1 MRKVRSNI
9 EALSPLRSFKGK
21 VVIDIGCGTGELVR
35 DLSKQGAV
43 VTGIDTAEMIVKA
56 NDIKRAG
63 NETYLSGK
71 AEKLPFEDNF
81 ADIITFFAS
90 LHHVPEGMINQA
102 LREAQRVI
110 KPGGLVFCLEPV
122 GEKGSYF
129 ELIRLLEDERDIQ
142 AMVYKAIKRANSLN
156 LFNQEE
162 YRVYFERSYEDFI
175 KLNEVF
181 IEDENQR
188 NQLAEKARGITL
200 RLSHEAG
207 IDFKDFR
214 FKSICR
220 VNILTRG
227 KTP

>member
-102 LREAQRVI
+102 FALSASLMFNKLSPPEA
-110 KPGGLVFCLEPV
+110 
-122 GEKGSYF
+122 
-129 ELIRLLEDERDIQ
+129 DILDVP
-142 AMVYKAIKRANSLN
+142 AS
-156 LFNQEE
+156 
-162 YRVYFERSYEDFI
+162 
-175 KLNEVF
+175 
-181 IEDENQR
+181 
-188 NQLAEKARGITL
+188 G
-200 RLSHEAG
+200 
-207 IDFKDFR
+207 
-214 FKSICR
+214 
-220 VNILTRG
+220 
-227 KTP
+227 